1 MPATAAKSG
10 SIGENIHH
18 FSHIRLRVTGE
29 GVLRMKWYS
38 LDDIRSKDIP
48 NLTMAPLTRI
58 MPTKLSNFVEQRARL
73 EFKTTDM
80 DDYFVITRIVIFT
93 KEYGS
98 EYPM

>member
-10 SIGENIHH
+10 SLGENIHH
-18 FSHIRLRVTGE
+18 FSHIRLRVTGS
-29 GVLRMKWYS
+29 GVLRMTWYS
-38 LDDIRSKDIP
+38 LDDERSKALP
-48 NLTMAPLTRI
+48 NLTMATTTRI

-73 EFKTTDM
+73 EFKTTAIDE
-80 DDYFVITRIVIFT
+80 YFIITRIVIFT